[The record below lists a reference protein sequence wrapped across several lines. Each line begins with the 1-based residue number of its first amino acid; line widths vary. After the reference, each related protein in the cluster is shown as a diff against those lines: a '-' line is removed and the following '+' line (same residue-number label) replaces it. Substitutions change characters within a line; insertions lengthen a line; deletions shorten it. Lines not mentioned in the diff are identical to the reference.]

1 MWTGLVPCAILLF
14 GLLLILESPRWL
26 AKTCHE
32 KEFEVALQEFCGN
45 DADILEEAAEM
56 KVILMGRLKKRL
68 CTTEAPFSQ
77 SSALTLDSGTP
88 ATPFNGTP

>member
-1 MWTGLVPCAILLF
+1 MADK
-14 GLLLILESPRWL
+14 